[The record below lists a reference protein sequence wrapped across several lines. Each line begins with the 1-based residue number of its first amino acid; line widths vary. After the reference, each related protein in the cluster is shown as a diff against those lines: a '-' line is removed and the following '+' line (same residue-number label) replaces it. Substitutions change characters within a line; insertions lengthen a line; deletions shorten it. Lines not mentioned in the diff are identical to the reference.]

1 MLSTGNKAQII
12 DIISKYLIE
21 KLEIANFRGK
31 FVVTFPE
38 DILVSAENNVSKRTD
53 NQTIIKQCMAC
64 VKHGINH
71 LKVICD
77 KTDIFVD
84 SICDLLQE
92 KGPSNFAF
100 STAFRRF

>member
-38 DILVSAENNVSKRTD
+38 NIPV
-53 NQTIIKQCMAC
+53 
-64 VKHGINH
+64 
-71 LKVICD
+71 
-77 KTDIFVD
+77 
-84 SICDLLQE
+84 
-92 KGPSNFAF
+92 
-100 STAFRRF
+100 